1 MKNLSKRQEM
11 IDIQQKIYLII
22 FTMKNIN
29 PLPLIH
35 QDIQIQAFLNNLQQ
49 YWWWCSNV
57 FYRLKAA
64 KNYPKL
70 LT

>member
-35 QDIQIQAFLNNLQQ
+35 QDIQIQAFLNNSQQ
-49 YWWWCSNV
+49 Y
-57 FYRLKAA
+57 
-64 KNYPKL
+64 
-70 LT
+70 